1 MPEIFTEYC
10 IQWLIVAHL
19 IGEEGSIGP
28 EDMEFVMEED
38 VLIPFIVFGS
48 FAVSFIAWLYY
59 KHKGRVETQQTMR
72 LALEKGTELS
82 PEFIRQLGTPEP
94 DKDRDLRRSLIWFA
108 LAMGLV
114 LIGFAVPEPEALR
127 GLLAGAAL
135 PFSIGCAFMIMYV
148 YGTKKES

>member
-1 MPEIFTEYC
+1 
-10 IQWLIVAHL
+10 
-19 IGEEGSIGP
+19 
-28 EDMEFVMEED
+28 MEED
-38 VLIPFIVFGS
+38 IVIPFIVFGS
-48 FAVSFIAWLYY
+48 AAISFIAWLYFR
-59 KHKGRVETQQTMR
+59 HKNRVETQHTFR

-82 PEFIRQLGTPEP
+82 PEFIKQLGRPEV
-94 DKDRDLRRSLIWFA
+94 DKDRDLRRSLIGFA
-108 LAMGLV
+108 LAFGLV

>member
-1 MPEIFTEYC
+1 
-10 IQWLIVAHL
+10 
-19 IGEEGSIGP
+19 
-28 EDMEFVMEED
+28 MEED

-48 FAVSFIAWLYY
+48 FAITFIAWLYY
-59 KHKGRVETQQTMR
+59 KHKGRVETQQTFR

-82 PEFIRQLGTPEP
+82 PEFIRQLGTQEP
-94 DKDRDLRRSLIWFA
+94 DNDRDLRRALIWFA
-108 LAMGLV
+108 LALGLV